1 MFCLFFTILTLTDEA
16 NFAPLIKNI
25 AMNRDHII
33 VKNAHTNNLRNID
46 IEIPKHKLVVFTGV
60 SGSGKSSL
68 LFDTIYTEAQRQ
80 LVETFSTF
88 ARTRMPKL
96 SRPDVDDILNL
107 STAIVIDQKR
117 MGNNLRSTVGTAT
130 EINTYLRLLFSR
142 IGKPFIGPS
151 FYFSFNHPEGMCP
164 HCNGLGKQIKIDLDL
179 FLDKNLSVRDGAI
192 LHPHYKP
199 GSFMWKEL
207 VTLGVVDA
215 EKPLKYYSNQELDLL
230 LYSESFAIKN
240 AKEKLTYNRNFEGI
254 ARKLEKAVSTR
265 ADDETS
271 DEEKNAYTRFFNY
284 QTCGECGGT
293 RLNERA
299 RNVHINGLS
308 MADVCNMELV
318 DVLPF
323 VQAINDDISK
333 PILRKAQ
340 FLLQQLVE
348 IGVGYL
354 SLDRSVGTLSGG
366 ESQRVKMSKQ
376 MDCNLVDMLYVLDE
390 PSIGLHPRDTENLI
404 NMLFRLKDRGNS
416 VYVVEHDPDIIRA
429 AEWIVDMGPFAGKLG
444 GNVVYNGE
452 PFGLKNA
459 ESLTSEYL
467 HRKET
472 TTFKRKTS
480 SSFFE
485 IKNATANNLKNVSVK
500 IPKGVLTC
508 VTGVAGSGKSSLIHH
523 CFARQHPGAIIIDQS
538 PIGKSSRA
546 NAATFIGVFDY
557 IRKEFATVTQSD
569 ASLFSFNSKGA
580 CPKCNGQG
588 LLTFEL
594 HFLDSVKTLCDECE
608 GKRYHTEVLE
618 LKYQGKSI
626 AEVLDMTINQACD
639 FFKVAKI
646 MKHLELL
653 QKVGLG
659 YLKLGQSLS
668 SLSGGESQR
677 LKIATELK
685 NEGNIYIMD
694 EPTTGLHMS
703 DIDNFYK
710 IVKSLVANNNTVII
724 IEHNLDII
732 QYADWII
739 DMGPEG
745 GKNGG
750 ELIFEGL
757 PEDLVKCKRSV
768 TGRYLKPII
777 EI

>member
-1 MFCLFFTILTLTDEA
+1 
-16 NFAPLIKNI
+16 
-25 AMNRDHII
+25 MNKDKII
-33 VKNAHTNNLRNID
+33 VKNAHTNNLKNID

-179 FLDKNLSVRDGAI
+179 FLDREKSIREGAI
-192 LHPHYKP
+192 THPHYKV
-199 GSFMWKEL
+199 GGFLWKEL
-207 VTLGVVDA
+207 VSLDVVDT
-215 EKPLKYYSNQELDLL
+215 EKPIHDFSEHELNEL
-230 LYSESFAIKN
+230 LYAEPFLIKN

-254 ARKLEKAVSTR
+254 ARKLEKAVATR
-265 ADDETS
+265 ADDETA
-271 DEEKNAYTRFFNY
+271 EEDKNAYTKYFNY
-284 QTCGECGGT
+284 QLCEQCGGT

-299 RNVHINGLS
+299 RSVKINGLTLAGVCS
-308 MADVCNMELV
+308 LELFDVY
-318 DVLPF
+318 PF
-323 VQAINDDISK
+323 LLKINDEISR

-340 FLLQQLVE
+340 FLLQQLIE

-354 SLDRSVGTLSGG
+354 SLERAVSTLSGG

-390 PSIGLHPRDTENLI
+390 PSIGLHPRDTENLLNI
-404 NMLFRLKDRGNS
+404 LFRLKEKGNS
-416 VYVVEHDPDIIRA
+416 VFVVEHDPDIIRA
-429 AEWIVDMGPFAGKLG
+429 AEWIVDLGPKAGKLG
-444 GNVVYNGE
+444 GNVVYNGAPE
-452 PFGLKNA
+452 GLQHT
-459 ESLTSEYL
+459 ESITGEYL
-467 HRKET
+467 LKMNKPL
-472 TTFKRKTS
+472 FKRKPAT
-480 SSFFE
+480 SFFE
-485 IKNATANNLKNVSVK
+485 IRNATANNLKNVSVK
-500 IPKGVLTC
+500 IPMGVLTC
-508 VTGVAGSGKSSLIHH
+508 VTGVAGSGKSSLIHG
-523 CFARQHPGAIIIDQS
+523 CFAQQHPEAIVIDQS

-546 NAATFIGVFDY
+546 NAATFIGVFDF
-557 IRKEFATVTQSD
+557 IRREFASASKSE

-588 LLTFEL
+588 VLTFEL
-594 HFLDSVKTLCDECE
+594 HFLDSVKTICDECE
-608 GKRYHTEVLE
+608 GKRYHSEVLG
-618 LKYQGKSI
+618 LKFQDKNI
-626 AEVLDMTINQACD
+626 AEVLDMTVIQAFE
-639 FFKVAKI
+639 FFDSSKI
-646 MKHLELL
+646 KNHLQLL
-653 QKVGLG
+653 QDVGLG

-677 LKIATELK
+677 LKIATELIK
-685 NEGNIYIMD
+685 EGNIYIMD

-703 DIDNFYK
+703 DIDHFYK
-710 IVKSLVANNNTVII
+710 IVKALVKNDNTVII

-732 QYADWII
+732 KYADWII

-745 GKNGG
+745 GKKGG
-750 ELIFEGL
+750 ELIFQGL
-757 PEDLVKCKRSV
+757 PEDLVNCEQSV
-768 TGRYLKPII
+768 TGKYLKNVI
-777 EI
+777 

>member
-1 MFCLFFTILTLTDEA
+1 ME
-16 NFAPLIKNI
+16 
-25 AMNRDHII
+25 RDKII
-33 VKNAHTNNLRNID
+33 VKNAHTNNLKNIE
-46 IEIPKHKLVVFTGV
+46 IEIPRHKLVVFTGV

-80 LVETFSTF
+80 LIETFSTF

-130 EINTYLRLLFSR
+130 EVNTYLRLLYSR
-142 IGKPFIGPS
+142 IGKPFVGPS

-164 HCNGLGKQIKIDLDL
+164 HCHGLGKQIKIDLEL
-179 FLDKNLSVRDGAI
+179 FLDMEKSISEGAI
-192 LHPHYKP
+192 NHPHYKP
-199 GSFMWKEL
+199 GGFLWKEL
-207 VTLGVVDA
+207 VSLGVVDA
-215 EKPLKYYSNQELDLL
+215 DKPLKNFSAEEMDLF
-230 LYSESFAIKN
+230 LYSEPFPIKN
-240 AKEKLTYNRNFEGI
+240 SKEKLAYNRNFEGI
-254 ARKLEKAVSTR
+254 ARKLEKAVTTR
-265 ADDETS
+265 ADDES
-271 DEEKNAYTRFFNY
+271 SEDEKNAYTKYFKY
-284 QTCGECGGT
+284 QVCENCGGT

-299 RNVHINGLS
+299 RSIRVNGLS
-308 MADVCNMELV
+308 IDEVCGLELI

-323 VQAINDDISK
+323 LQSINDDISR

-340 FLLQQLVE
+340 FLLQQLIE

-354 SLDRSVGTLSGG
+354 SLDRAVSTLSGG

-376 MDCNLVDMLYVLDE
+376 MDCNLVDMIYVLDE
-390 PSIGLHPRDTENLI
+390 PSIGLHPRDTENLLRI
-404 NMLFRLKDRGNS
+404 LNRLKEKGNS
-416 VYVVEHDPDIIRA
+416 VFVVEHDPDIIHA
-429 AEWIVDMGPFAGKLG
+429 AEWIVDLGPRAGKFG

-452 PFGLKNA
+452 PEGLAKT
-459 ESLTSEYL
+459 ESITGEYL
-467 HRKET
+467 HRKEKT
-472 TTFKRKTS
+472 VFNRKQAT
-480 SSFFE
+480 SFFE
-485 IKNATANNLKNVSVK
+485 IKNANANNLKNVSVK

-508 VTGVAGSGKSSLIHH
+508 VTGVAGSGKSSLIHQ
-523 CFARQHPGAIIIDQS
+523 CFAKQHPEAIIIDQS

-546 NAATFIGVFDY
+546 NAATFIGVFDL
-557 IRKEFATVTQSD
+557 IRKEFAAATGSD

-588 LLTFEL
+588 VLTFEL
-594 HFLDSVKTLCDECE
+594 HFLDAVKTTCDECE
-608 GKRYHTEVLE
+608 GKRYHSDVLE
-618 LKYQGKSI
+618 LKYKDKNI
-626 AEVLDMTINQACD
+626 AEVLDMTISQALE
-639 FFKVAKI
+639 FFETSKI
-646 MKHLELL
+646 KRLL
-653 QKVGLG
+653 QLLKEVGLG
-659 YLKLGQSLS
+659 YLKMGQSLS

-703 DIDNFYK
+703 DIDNFYR
-710 IVKSLVANNNTVII
+710 IVKSLVENNNTVII

-732 QYADWII
+732 KYTDWII

-745 GKNGG
+745 GKKGG

-757 PEDLVKCKRSV
+757 PEEIVNCEKSV
-768 TGRYLKPII
+768 TGKHLKKYL
-777 EI
+777 E

>member
-1 MFCLFFTILTLTDEA
+1 
-16 NFAPLIKNI
+16 
-25 AMNRDHII
+25 MNRDKII
-33 VKNAHTNNLRNID
+33 IRNAHTNNLKNID

-164 HCNGLGKQIKIDLDL
+164 HCNGLGKQIRIDLDL
-179 FLDKNLSVRDGAI
+179 FLDKEKSIREGAI
-192 LHPHYKP
+192 SHPHYKV
-199 GSFMWKEL
+199 GGFLWKEL
-207 VTLGVVDA
+207 VSLDVVDS
-215 EKPLKYYSNQELDLL
+215 EKPLKAFSEDELELL
-230 LYSESFAIKN
+230 LFSEPFQIKN
-240 AKEKLTYNRNFEGI
+240 AKEKLSYNRNFEGI
-254 ARKLEKAVSTR
+254 ARKLEKAVATR
-265 ADDETS
+265 ADDETA
-271 DEEKNAYTRFFNY
+271 EEDKNAYTKYFNY
-284 QTCGECGGT
+284 QACENCGGT

-299 RNVHINGLS
+299 RNVKLHGLS
-308 MADVCNMELV
+308 ISDVCRLELV
-318 DVLPF
+318 DVLAF
-323 VQAINDDISK
+323 LLNINDEISK

-340 FLLQQLVE
+340 FLLHQLVE

-354 SLDRSVGTLSGG
+354 SLERSVGTLSGG

-390 PSIGLHPRDTENLI
+390 PSIGLHPRDTENLLNI
-404 NMLFRLKDRGNS
+404 LFRLKEKGNS
-416 VYVVEHDPDIIRA
+416 VFVVEHDPDIIRA
-429 AEWIVDMGPFAGKLG
+429 AEWIVDIGPKAGKNG
-444 GNVVYNGE
+444 GNVVYAGD
-452 PFGLKNA
+452 PDGLQFT
-459 ESLTSEYL
+459 ESLTGKYL
-467 HRKET
+467 LKNDNPTYMRKQGT
-472 TTFKRKTS
+472 
-480 SSFFE
+480 SFFE
-485 IKNATANNLKNVSVK
+485 INHATANNLKNVSVK

-508 VTGVAGSGKSSLIHH
+508 VTGVAGSGKSSLIHE
-523 CFARQHPGAIIIDQS
+523 CFAKQHPDSIVIDQS

-546 NAATFIGVFDY
+546 NAATFIGVFDL
-557 IRKEFATVTQSD
+557 IRKEFAYATNTE

-588 LLTFEL
+588 VLTFEL

-608 GKRYHTEVLE
+608 GKRYHSEVLE
-618 LKYQGKSI
+618 FKFKGKNI
-626 AEVLDMTINQACD
+626 AEVLDMTVNQASE
-639 FFKVAKI
+639 FFGSSKI
-646 MKHLELL
+646 HKLL
-653 QKVGLG
+653 YVLNEVGLG

-668 SLSGGESQR
+668 TLSGGESQR

-685 NEGNIYIMD
+685 KQGNIYIMD

-703 DIDNFYK
+703 DIDNFYR
-710 IVKSLVANNNTVII
+710 IVKTLVKNGNTVII

-732 QYADWII
+732 KYADWII

-750 ELIFEGL
+750 ELLFQGF
-757 PEDLVKCKRSV
+757 PEDIVNCEHSI
-768 TGRYLKPII
+768 TGKYLKNVIYPAQFAGTPPKQI
-777 EI
+777 